1 MPITAA
7 GVGVAELDLRLTGP
21 KSDLTQHFRL
31 GIASAA
37 PDSYRRTV
45 TPLPGGG
52 SQTISGDLLA
62 DFIPG
67 TGSIAIS
74 ASPFGALDAPAL
86 LAALQRYPYGCSEQT
101 VSIAMPLLY
110 ANRLASVEHLG
121 VDPDIDGRI
130 NQAIERQLSRQSAS
144 GAFGMWSA
152 DSNDNDSWLDAFV
165 TDFLTRARERNFAAP
180 SQAFEQALDRLRN
193 EVVNTPEPNK
203 DNSAAIAYALYV
215 LARNGRPV
223 IGDLRYLTDAKLE
236 AFTTP
241 LAKAQLAAA
250 LAMLGDQA
258 RAAGAFGAALK
269 ALEAERDGGSRPDY
283 GSRLRDAAAIL
294 ALVAESNLGGAF
306 QSDAIARAGAVLDE
320 ARATRSYLSTQEM
333 NWMTLAAEGLAEHAS
348 LAQFRVDGEPVKG
361 ALYRR
366 WSGPTLPGRSIVIA
380 NAGQN
385 PAELVVSV
393 SGAPIEPDPPAAK
406 GYAIERSFYKLDG
419 TKLDALPSMAQNERV
434 VVALKVTE
442 AQARFARLLVVDRL
456 PAGIEIDNPAL
467 VDSGSVE
474 AFSWLSKDVE
484 PTHTEYRDDRFVAA
498 FDRAEGQSAFITMAY
513 VVRAVAPGRYIY
525 PPATAEDM
533 YDPERYGRTGFGELE
548 VKAK

>member
-1 MPITAA
+1 M
-7 GVGVAELDLRLTGP
+7 TGP
-21 KSDLTQHFRL
+21 KTDLTQHFRL
-31 GIASAA
+31 GIASGA
-37 PDSYRRTV
+37 PNSYRRTV
-45 TPLPGGG
+45 TPLPGGA
-52 SQTISGDLLA
+52 SQTISGDLLS

-101 VSIAMPLLY
+101 VSVALPLLY
-110 ANRLASVEHLG
+110 VNRLASIEHLG
-121 VDPDIDGRI
+121 VDPDLDGRI
-130 NQAIERQLSRQSAS
+130 NQAIERELSRQSAS

-152 DSNDNDSWLDAFV
+152 DSNDEDAWLDAFV
-165 TDFLTRARERNFAAP
+165 TDFLTRARERNFAV
-180 SQAFEQALDRLRN
+180 SQQAFDQALDRLRN

-203 DNSAAIAYALYV
+203 DSAAAIAYALYV

-223 IGDLRYLTDAKLE
+223 IGDLRYLSDAKLD

-241 LAKAQLAAA
+241 LAKAQIAAA

-258 RAAGAFGAALK
+258 RAAAAFGAALK
-269 ALEAERDGGSRPDY
+269 ALDAERDGGSRPDY
-283 GSRLRDAAAIL
+283 GSRLRDAAAVL
-294 ALVAESNLGGAF
+294 ALVAEAKLGNIE
-306 QSDAIARAGAVLDE
+306 SDAIARAGAVLE
-320 ARATRSYLSTQEM
+320 QARAERSFLSTQEM
-333 NWMTLAAEGLAEHAS
+333 NWMTLAAEGLAEHAA
-348 LAQFRVDGEPVKG
+348 LAQFLVDGEPVKG

-366 WSGPTLPGRSIVIA
+366 WSGAALPGQSIVIA

-385 PAELVVSV
+385 PAQLVVSV
-393 SGAPIEPDPPAAK
+393 SGAPIEPDPAVAK

-419 TKLDALPSMAQNERV
+419 TKLDALQSMLQNERV
-434 VVALKVTE
+434 VVSLKVTE
-442 AQARFARLLVVDRL
+442 AQARYARLLVVDRL
-456 PAGIEIDNPAL
+456 PAGLEIDNPAL
-467 VDSGSVE
+467 VDGGSVE
-474 AFSWLSKDVE
+474 AFSWLSKDAE
-484 PTHTEYRDDRFVAA
+484 PAHTEYRDDRFVAA

-533 YDPERYGRTGFGELE
+533 YDPDRYGRTAFGDLE

>member
-1 MPITAA
+1 M
-7 GVGVAELDLRLTGP
+7 
-21 KSDLTQHFRL
+21 
-31 GIASAA
+31 
-37 PDSYRRTV
+37 
-45 TPLPGGG
+45 TPLPGGA

-101 VSIAMPLLY
+101 VSVAMPLLY
-110 ANRLASVEHLG
+110 VNRLASIEHLG

-130 NQAIERQLSRQSAS
+130 KQAIERELSRQSAS

-152 DSNDNDSWLDAFV
+152 DSNDDDPWLDAFV
-165 TDFLTRARERNFAAP
+165 TDFLTRARERNFAVP
-180 SQAFEQALDRLRN
+180 QQAFDQALDRLRN
-193 EVVNTPEPNK
+193 EVVNAPEPTK
-203 DNSAAIAYALYV
+203 DNAAAIAYALYV

-241 LAKAQLAAA
+241 LGKAQLAAA

-258 RAAGAFGAALK
+258 RAAGVFGAALK
-269 ALEAERDGGSRPDY
+269 ALDAERDAGARGPIMARGCATPRPCSRSSPRPISAIEGDRDRARRR
-283 GSRLRDAAAIL
+283 RL
-294 ALVAESNLGGAF
+294 E
-306 QSDAIARAGAVLDE
+306 QARAERSFTQHAGNELDDARRRGARR
-320 ARATRSYLSTQEM
+320 AREPRPVPRRRRAGQGRALPPLERAA
-333 NWMTLAAEGLAEHAS
+333 LAA
-348 LAQFRVDGEPVKG
+348 Q
-361 ALYRR
+361 
-366 WSGPTLPGRSIVIA
+366 SIVVA

-385 PAELVVSV
+385 PAQLVVSV
-393 SGAPIEPDPPAAK
+393 SGAPIEPDPAVAT
-406 GYAIERSFYKLDG
+406 AMRSSGRSTSSTEPRLDS
-419 TKLDALPSMAQNERV
+419 LQSMAQNERV

-442 AQARFARLLVVDRL
+442 AQARYARLLVVDRL
-456 PAGIEIDNPAL
+456 PAGLEIDNPAL

-474 AFSWLSKDVE
+474 AFSWLSKDAE
-484 PTHTEYRDDRFVAA
+484 PVHTEYRDDRFVAA

-533 YDPERYGRTGFGELE
+533 YDPDATAAPPSAIWR
-548 VKAK
+548 